1 MRCLRGYTDAIRKGE
16 YGMFE
21 KIKSHFTWL
30 SIAYVIMGLILLL
43 WPATSMLVICRGF
56 GVVLLLFG
64 VIKLAINGWASRNEW
79 VAYSEVSS
87 CVIAALLGLLLLI
100 RPQMFIAILPM
111 LLGMLITVDGVM
123 RLQSVL
129 ALRRARYGRW
139 WLALISA
146 AVTLMLGV
154 LLMINPFE
162 GMAMAVAVMG
172 AFLLADGIANLFDI
186 LYLSRKLK

>member
-1 MRCLRGYTDAIRKGE
+1 ML
-16 YGMFE
+16 E

-43 WPATSMLVICRGF
+43 WPATSMLVICRVF

-64 VIKLAINGWASRNEW
+64 VIKLVMNGWASRNEW
-79 VAYSEVSS
+79 IAYSEVSS

-111 LLGMLITVDGVM
+111 LLGILITVDGVM

-146 AVTLMLGV
+146 VVTLVLGV

-162 GMAMAVAVMG
+162 GMAAMVAVMG
-172 AFLLADGIANLFDI
+172 AFLLVDGIANLFDI